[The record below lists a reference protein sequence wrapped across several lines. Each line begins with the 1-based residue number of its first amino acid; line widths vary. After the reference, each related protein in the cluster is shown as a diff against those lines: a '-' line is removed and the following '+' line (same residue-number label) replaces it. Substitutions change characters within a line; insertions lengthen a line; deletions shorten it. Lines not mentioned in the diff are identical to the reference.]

1 MTLRRGTQA
10 PEHRMTA
17 TEERRARV
25 GVDIG
30 GTFTDVVLQTA
41 EGALH
46 LAKVSTRADD
56 MAQAVVDGVTG
67 LLDRVGLS
75 PAAVREVVHGT
86 TVGSNAILQRR
97 GARTGLITTR
107 GFRDVLEIGRIRTP
121 SMFDLTWKKPEPL
134 VPRRW
139 RVEADE
145 RMAADGTV
153 VRPLDVEGLLATAG
167 WLVAEGVESVA
178 LCFLNSYINPAH
190 ERQAR
195 DALAAAFPQLA
206 LTASYEV
213 LPEIKEYE
221 RTSTTVVNAYLLT
234 EMRAYLER
242 LTRLLAGA
250 GFTAPLLVMSS
261 AGGIIGAEMA
271 SRKPVFAV
279 GSGPAGGVI
288 GAARLAATARYGD
301 VIVFDMGGTT
311 AKASVVQDGQPLL
324 TSEYEFRDG
333 ISSPSRFVKGGGYV
347 LKVPAIDIA
356 EVGAGGGSIA
366 WIDDGGLLRVG
377 PDSAGADPGPAAY
390 GQGND
395 RPTVTDANVHLGLL
409 NPVALAGGTKPI
421 HRDLATSA
429 LRRHVAEPLGLS
441 VDAAARGVR
450 ELANVS
456 MARAIRAV
464 TVECGKDPRDFT
476 LVAFGGSGPLHA
488 ADLAR
493 QLGIRR
499 VVIPVMSGVFCS
511 VGMLTSDVE
520 HNFVRA
526 LVEPLDG
533 CDPAAFA
540 AVLDDLRADAMAALA
555 AEGYAAGDVTLR
567 FSADMRYLGQ
577 SSDLSV
583 PLEPG
588 PLTPALRDALRAGF
602 HAAYHAAFGYADDD
616 PAELVSLRV
625 AASGRRSQRL
635 DFADAGRRVV
645 AAPIP
650 ATTREA
656 AFGADDRFAPTP
668 VLGRD
673 AVGADPVAGP
683 LIVEVYDTTV
693 AVPPGATVHADAC
706 GSLVIDLPA
715 A

>member
-1 MTLRRGTQA
+1 
-10 PEHRMTA
+10 
-17 TEERRARV
+17 V

-30 GTFTDVVLQTA
+30 GTFTDIVVQT
-41 EGALH
+41 EGGALH

-56 MAQAVVDGVTG
+56 MAQAVVAGVTG
-67 LLDRVGLS
+67 VLARIGLS
-75 PAAVREVVHGT
+75 PNEVREVVHGT

-145 RMAADGTV
+145 RMAADGSV
-153 VRPLDVEGLLATAG
+153 VRPLDLAALLDTAG
-167 WLVAEGVESVA
+167 WLVSEGVESVA

-195 DALAAAFPQLA
+195 DALAGAFPQLA

-234 EMRAYLER
+234 EMRAYLDR
-242 LTRLLAGA
+242 LARLLAEA
-250 GFTAPLLVMSS
+250 GFAAPLLVMSS
-261 AGGIIGAEMA
+261 AGGVIGAEMA
-271 SRKPVFAV
+271 ARKPVFAV

-288 GAARLAATARYGD
+288 GAARLTATAGYGD

-333 ISSPSRFVKGGGYV
+333 ISAPSRFVKGGGYV

-366 WIDDGGLLRVG
+366 WIDAGGLLRVG
-377 PDSAGADPGPAAY
+377 PESAGADPGPAAY

-409 NPVALAGGTKPI
+409 NPVALAGGSKPI
-421 HRDLATSA
+421 RRDLATEA
-429 LRRHVAEPLGLS
+429 LRRHVAAPLGLT
-441 VDAAARGVR
+441 VDAAAQGVR
-450 ELANVS
+450 DLANVS

-464 TVECGKDPRDFT
+464 TVESGKDPRDFT

-499 VVIPVMSGVFCS
+499 VVIPVMSGVFCA

-526 LVEPLDG
+526 LVEPLDT
-533 CDPAAFA
+533 CTQAAFD
-540 AVLDDLRADAMAALA
+540 AVLADLRAEALAALA
-555 AEGYAAGDVTLR
+555 AEGYAADAVTLR
-567 FSADMRYLGQ
+567 FSADLRYLGQ

-583 PLEPG
+583 PFEAG
-588 PLTPALRDALRAGF
+588 AFDAALRDRLRAGF
-602 HAAYHAAFGYADDD
+602 HAAYRGAFGYADDD

-625 AASGRRSQRL
+625 AAAGPQADRL
-635 DFADAGRRVV
+635 GFADAGARVV
-645 AAPIP
+645 ADPIP
-650 ATTREA
+650 EATRPA
-656 AFGADDRFAPTP
+656 AFAGAAGFAPVP
-668 VLGRD
+668 VLGRQ
-673 AVGADPVAGP
+673 AIGATPLAGP

-693 AVPPGATVHADAC
+693 AVPPGATVRADAC

-715 A
+715 QDRPAA